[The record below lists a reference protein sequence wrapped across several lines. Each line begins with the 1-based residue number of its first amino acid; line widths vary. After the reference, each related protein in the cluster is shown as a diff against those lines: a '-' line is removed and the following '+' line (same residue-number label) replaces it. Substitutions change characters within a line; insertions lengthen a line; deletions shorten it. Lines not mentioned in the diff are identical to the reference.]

1 MARSADISKLK
12 VRRMIFVV
20 RELIFHSG
28 LFDVPA
34 RIICVV
40 APINI
45 LLTYLLGKLVSICDA
60 FVA

>member
-1 MARSADISKLK
+1 
-12 VRRMIFVV
+12 MIFVV

-45 LLTYLLGKLVSICDA
+45 LLTYLLGELVSICDA
-60 FVA
+60 LCGLMVCFSMGA